1 MTKVALRGLL
11 SRKLRS
17 VLTGFAVVVGVAF
30 VVGTLVFTDTINESF
45 TNLFERT
52 QKGVDVSVQGAQP
65 IKVQFGIPPV
75 MPADTLEKVKA
86 VPGVAD
92 AKVDVVWDPAWTKDR
107 MSEVA
112 KLQLGMW

>member
-30 VVGTLVFTDTINESF
+30 VVGTLVFTDTINASF

-52 QKGVDVSVQGAQP
+52 QKGVDVSIQGAQP
-65 IKVQFGIPPV
+65 IKVQFGIPPT
-75 MPADTLEKVKA
+75 MPADTLDKVKS
-86 VPGVAD
+86 VPGV
-92 AKVDVVWDPAWTKDR
+92 
-107 MSEVA
+107 
-112 KLQLGMW
+112 